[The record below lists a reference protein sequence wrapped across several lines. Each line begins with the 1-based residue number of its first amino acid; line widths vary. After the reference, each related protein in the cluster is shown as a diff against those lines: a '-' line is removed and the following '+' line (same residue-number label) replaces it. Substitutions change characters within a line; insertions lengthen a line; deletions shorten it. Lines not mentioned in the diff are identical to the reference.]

1 MRSNNYSAFLQRR
14 SDMNPDEI
22 AAIIPSQVRD
32 LFDDIR
38 YSRVLGANKH
48 IEMIGSM
55 ISAVANE
62 AKNKADLF
70 NNTDKVVGYFKET
83 RGNQSRAVYNAINE
97 MMFGVDKLST
107 GEIETIKEYINK
119 RIENYKNESENNI
132 KKICNLTNNICEN
145 YDTILIFDYSS
156 TINAAVENLNKKM
169 NIYIPESRALDG
181 GRPFVKSAI
190 AAGHKTY
197 FIPDTTMYE
206 ALKKC
211 QAAFIGAESFYP
223 DGTIFNTIGSDI
235 VAILCE
241 NLGIPLYVLTPMMKV
256 DVRSVQGYNR
266 LSPMPYNYMRRLT
279 SGWDE
284 GILSQVDFSGNK
296 LVDINSKYIKAI
308 VTEKG
313 IIPAHSM
320 FNIAIDYASE
330 LEGKEYV

>member
-1 MRSNNYSAFLQRR
+1 
-14 SDMNPDEI
+14 MNPDEI
-22 AAIIPSQVRD
+22 AAIIPIQARG

-38 YSRVLGANKH
+38 YSRILGANKH
-48 IEMIGSM
+48 IEMIGTM
-55 ISAVANE
+55 ITAVVNTSE
-62 AKNKADLF
+62 NNVELLSNTKKVAD
-70 NNTDKVVGYFKET
+70 YFKET

-97 MMFGVDKLST
+97 MMFGIDKFDT
-107 GEIETIKEYINK
+107 TDMDTIKKYINN
-119 RIENYKNESENNI
+119 RVENYKNESNLNI
-132 KKICNLTNNICEN
+132 KKICNLSNNICEN
-145 YDTILIFDYSS
+145 YDTILVFDYSS
-156 TINAAVENLNKKM
+156 TINKVIENLNKKM

-181 GRPFVKSAI
+181 GRPFIKSAI
-190 AAGHKTY
+190 TAGHCTH

-223 DGTIFNTIGSDI
+223 DGTVFNTIGSDI

-266 LSPMPYNYMRRLT
+266 LSPMPYNYMHRLT

-284 GILSQVDFSGNK
+284 SSLDSVDFSGKK
-296 LVDINSKYIKAI
+296 LVEINSKYIKAI

-313 IIPAHSM
+313 IIPANSM
-320 FNIAIDYASE
+320 FSIAVDYASK
-330 LEGKEYV
+330 LEGKEDV